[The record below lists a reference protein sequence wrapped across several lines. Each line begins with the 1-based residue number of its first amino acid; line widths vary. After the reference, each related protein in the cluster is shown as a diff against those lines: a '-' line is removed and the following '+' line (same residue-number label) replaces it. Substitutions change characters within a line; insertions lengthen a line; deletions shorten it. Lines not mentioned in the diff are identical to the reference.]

1 MGNSKVGIMITGNA
15 ALQLKERAKF
25 LGCKAEE
32 LANRIVEQ
40 YLKENA
46 DETIEADDERY
57 VKAAVVILRRNSKLY
72 RRLA

>member
-1 MGNSKVGIMITGNA
+1 MSNSKVGILITGNA
-15 ALQLKERAKF
+15 ALQLRDRAKF
-25 LGCKAEE
+25 LGCKPEE

-46 DETIEADDERY
+46 DETVEADDERF
-57 VKAAVVILRRNSKLY
+57 VKASAVILRRNSKLY